1 MTHRYASVPWKGA
14 SAIPGV
20 DRQSNGSVLRA
31 RSEQRKEPDVLL
43 VERLLRPRVPAQRPA
58 VGSVRRHG
66 YKVVAMDPPLE
77 LLLRGIVALV
87 IMGVVILGA
96 RIRFRADR
104 ERGAPTDIGLD

>member
-1 MTHRYASVPWKGA
+1 
-14 SAIPGV
+14 
-20 DRQSNGSVLRA
+20 
-31 RSEQRKEPDVLL
+31 
-43 VERLLRPRVPAQRPA
+43 
-58 VGSVRRHG
+58 
-66 YKVVAMDPPLE
+66 MDPPLE